1 MNFYTQ
7 SVFIQLLIWIFPEKM
22 AVKMLLIVPCLSKKY
37 YNHNEDFEDFVPL
50 GKFYVLVGDFKF
62 GFILPE

>member
-1 MNFYTQ
+1 
-7 SVFIQLLIWIFPEKM
+7 M